1 MMKNLAKDI
10 KEIATLLAISHGS
23 NHKNIA
29 LSRNNEILINPSAK
43 STILAWQSN
52 PTLQYFLFQTCG
64 EGDGSKTAVFIL
76 ASLIL
81 SYVKS
86 PYKDLPTHLINLDAM
101 RCEPSK
107 DDLKLMTK
115 EVLNEEL
122 PEIVYDFL
130 LGDSNAH
137 ISIELGENTSFEVL
151 HSESF
156 IAKTTYSGYT
166 EDKNVK
172 GAMIAFFSYPL
183 LTLEDIKECLENQIE
198 GRPVVLIAP
207 LILGEALKTI
217 NLNRNK
223 KIIECYAVECP
234 KIFDQGSWLEDLA
247 SFTGGKIVTRLKKFD
262 YQEDFGSALEICFK
276 EKEMLV
282 EQYEDHIESTV
293 KRIDQLQYELTQ
305 ESIFYKAE
313 QIQQRISNLQGSLLR
328 VKVGGVTQ
336 LEAKHRRAICEKLII
351 SLVQAVRSG
360 ILKDGLILSLSRIET
375 GNEVLDKALRSS
387 LEIVKKNSGMVVD
400 ERKLKI
406 PFPKSRAVE
415 IISNAVSIGVLLTSV
430 EMVVDKKKQ

>member
-1 MMKNLAKDI
+1 MKNLAKDI

-29 LSRNNEILINPSAK
+29 LYRNNEILINPSAK
-43 STILAWQSN
+43 STILAWKSN

-64 EGDGSKTAVFIL
+64 EGDGSKTAIFIL

-81 SYVKS
+81 SYTKN
-86 PYKDLPTHLINLDAM
+86 PYHYLPPIPFIPSEH
-101 RCEPSK
+101 PSK
-107 DDLKLMTK
+107 EDLKLMTR
-115 EVLNEEL
+115 EALNEEL
-122 PEIVYDFL
+122 PDIIYDFL
-130 LGDSNAH
+130 LGDSNTH
-137 ISIELGENTSFEVL
+137 ISIELGQSTNFEVS

-156 IAKTTYSGYT
+156 IANTSYSGYT
-166 EDKNVK
+166 EDKNIK
-172 GAMIAFFSYPL
+172 GSMVAIFNYPL
-183 LTLEDIKECLENQIE
+183 LKIEDFKECLENQIE
-198 GRPVVLIAP
+198 GRPVIIVAP

-223 KIIECYAVECP
+223 GITDCYAVECP
-234 KIFDQGSWLEDLA
+234 KIFDQEEWLKDFA
-247 SFTGGKIVTRLKKFD
+247 SFTGSKIVSRLKKFD

-276 EKEMLV
+276 QKEMLV
-282 EQYEDHIESTV
+282 EQYEDHLENTV
-293 KRIDQLQYELTQ
+293 KRIEQLQYELTQ
-305 ESIFYKAE
+305 EQIFYKAE

-360 ILKDGLILSLSRIET
+360 ILKDGLILTLASIET

-400 ERKLKI
+400 EEKLKI
-406 PFPKSRAVE
+406 PFPKSRALE
-415 IISNAVSIGVLLTSV
+415 IVSNAISISGLLNSV
-430 EMVVDKKKQ
+430 ERVVKSYKSS